1 VIISRSAST
10 STMLATSASMEDAA
24 SEEEASEASE
34 LARGGEA
41 VGPVEPRERSSER
54 TTREVEDPRGAT
66 RRDENR
72 AEARERKRA
81 AEPRSAAGGGVDARV
96 RSMAGARAGRVE
108 PEPRAEGCARY
119 PLIIT
124 EQRAKLESAVG
135 VGLMS

>member
-1 VIISRSAST
+1 
-10 STMLATSASMEDAA
+10 MLATSASMEDAA
-24 SEEEASEASE
+24 SEEAASEASE

-54 TTREVEDPRGAT
+54 TTREVEGADAT

-135 VGLMS
+135 VGRAHD

>member
-1 VIISRSAST
+1 
-10 STMLATSASMEDAA
+10 MEDAA

-41 VGPVEPRERSSER
+41 VGPVEPRERSISER

>member
-1 VIISRSAST
+1 
-10 STMLATSASMEDAA
+10 MLATSASMEDAA
-24 SEEEASEASE
+24 SEEAASEASE

-54 TTREVEDPRGAT
+54 TTREVEGAEEDPRGAT

-135 VGLMS
+135 VGRAHD